1 VAGVEVELATRMLQD
16 LDVHESDLLSK
27 LLHVHG
33 FVAHVYPP
41 VASVSKDNPCPDGR
55 GRVTTL
61 SRDEADAGATF
72 RERYGRPAS
81 DATRELE
88 RLVIGGDFGAN
99 GYTTVEQ
106 AELLAQR
113 LDLRA
118 GDRLLD
124 VGSGR
129 GWPGLYLA
137 KVTGSSVV
145 LTDIPEEGL
154 ATARRRAA
162 VEGVAERS
170 QAVVSSARRLPFK
183 IESFEAV
190 VHTDVLC

>member
-1 VAGVEVELATRMLQD
+1 M
-16 LDVHESDLLSK
+16 
-27 LLHVHG
+27 
-33 FVAHVYPP
+33 
-41 VASVSKDNPCPDGR
+41 
-55 GRVTTL
+55 TTQ
-61 SRDEADAGATF
+61 SRDEMDAGATF
-72 RERYGRPAS
+72 RERYARPAS

-99 GYTTVEQ
+99 GYTTLEQ
-106 AELLAQR
+106 AHFLARR
-113 LDLRA
+113 LELRA

-137 KVTGSSVV
+137 KVTGCSVV

-154 ATARRRAA
+154 ATARKRAA
-162 VEGVAERS
+162 VEGLAERAT
-170 QAVVSSARRLPFK
+170 AVASSARRLPFK
-183 IESFEAV
+183 SESFDAV

>member
-1 VAGVEVELATRMLQD
+1 M
-16 LDVHESDLLSK
+16 
-27 LLHVHG
+27 
-33 FVAHVYPP
+33 
-41 VASVSKDNPCPDGR
+41 
-55 GRVTTL
+55 
-61 SRDEADAGATF
+61 DAGAMF

-99 GYTTVEQ
+99 GYTTVGQ

-118 GDRLLD
+118 DDRLLD

-137 KVTGSSVV
+137 KVTGCSVV
-145 LTDIPEEGL
+145 LTDIPAEGL
-154 ATARRRAA
+154 ATARTRAA
-162 VEGVAERS
+162 VEGLAERS
-170 QAVVSSARRLPFK
+170 RAVASSARRLPFRF
-183 IESFEAV
+183 ESFDAV

>member
-1 VAGVEVELATRMLQD
+1 MSVPLVV
-16 LDVHESDLLSK
+16 
-27 LLHVHG
+27 
-33 FVAHVYPP
+33 
-41 VASVSKDNPCPDGR
+41 SVSKDNPCLDVGSS
-55 GRVTTL
+55 VTTQ
-61 SRDEADAGATF
+61 SRDEVDAGATF

-88 RLVIGGDFGAN
+88 QFVIGGDFGAN

-106 AELLAQR
+106 AGLLAQR

-129 GWPGLYLA
+129 GWPGMYLA
-137 KVTGSSVV
+137 KVTGCSVV

-154 ATARRRAA
+154 VTARRRAA
-162 VEGVAERS
+162 VEGIAERS
-170 QAVVSSARRLPFK
+170 QAVASSARRLPFK
-183 IESFEAV
+183 IASFDAV

>member
-1 VAGVEVELATRMLQD
+1 
-16 LDVHESDLLSK
+16 
-27 LLHVHG
+27 
-33 FVAHVYPP
+33 
-41 VASVSKDNPCPDGR
+41 
-55 GRVTTL
+55 VTTTKP
-61 SRDEADAGATF
+61 SRDEVDAGATF
-72 RERYGRPAS
+72 RERYGRPAC

-137 KVTGSSVV
+137 KVTGCSVV
-145 LTDIPEEGL
+145 LSDIPEEGL
-154 ATARRRAA
+154 ATARKRAA
-162 VEGVAERS
+162 VEGLAARS
-170 QAVVSSARRLPFK
+170 QAVLSSGRRLPFK
-183 IESFEAV
+183 IESFDAV